1 MCNFASPFRILF
13 AVSVILPFA
22 DAIAQTSPA
31 PAQASTSSWTYPSP
45 DKKWEY
51 VKGDDGTKLL
61 KTNTKEVVMDL
72 AEQGLAS
79 ILWAPESKRF
89 ALTSGAEKHECSLYQ
104 LRDGH
109 WVELETPYDEVFKR
123 ADAVLAA
130 EAKREGV
137 PKKASR
143 RTPWW
148 SIAADKW
155 VSETTLVLHASL
167 SNMYQWGE
175 DHAKDLSRDFLV
187 TLKFDAA
194 GAWKIVKTRQMSE
207 KEAQDKR

>member
-1 MCNFASPFRILF
+1 MCNFAILFRILL
-13 AVSVILPFA
+13 AVSVILPFV

-31 PAQASTSSWTYPSP
+31 PAQASTSSASSASP

-51 VKGDDGTKLL
+51 VAGADEPKLL
-61 KTNTKEVVMDL
+61 KTDTKEVVLDL
-72 AEQGLAS
+72 AEQGPGS
-79 ILWAPESKRF
+79 VLWAPDSKRF
-89 ALTSGAEKHECSLYQ
+89 ALKDGRGHQSLLYQ
-104 LRDGH
+104 LREDH
-109 WVELETPYDEVFKR
+109 WVELGSPDDEAFKR

-148 SIAADKW
+148 SIEPDQWIQA
-155 VSETTLVLHASL
+155 TTLVMHASL
-167 SNMYQWGE
+167 SNRYEWGE

-187 TLKFDAA
+187 TLKFDDA
-194 GAWKIVKTRQMSE
+194 GEWKIVKMRQASE
-207 KEAQDKR
+207 KEPDDKQ